1 MNNLYV
7 LRKQKGRT
15 LRKVAAVALRCGV
28 ILGLIGLLA
37 CWAGVEFGPLMIGKR
52 LIWSAAGI
60 GFIALCGWIEGRL
73 D

>member
-1 MNNLYV
+1 MQNLY
-7 LRKQKGRT
+7 LLKKQKGRT

-37 CWAGVEFGPLMIGKR
+37 CWAGMEFGPLMIGKR
-52 LIWSAAGI
+52 LIWSVAGI